1 MKSKSQK
8 KDWNEKDTHGW
19 LPINC
24 RHKAGN
30 LRTRGF
36 PKCPTFKKST
46 KQADGLV
53 LVASPE
59 VSYDVYYR
67 VPLCFNLAKFGETW
81 SDVRSETVPPRNVV
95 SWQVGHKGR
104 RTRRSDPRHNV
115 GFHCQRRTWHW
126 KHNGGHWV
134 SRNASCW
141 SHACPCLSVLSMS
154 LQLDLLMGCSWSMG
168 HWQDGVSFV
177 TILLELG
184 LGRRQ
189 KLQVRP
195 VSKVVKLE
203 TFGYPEPTHPFKCI
217 NTCPERTKTQNI
229 KSEKKA
235 RLRSGWTST
244 LGPGA
249 TANSQVS
256 QMCKSLTVRSCK
268 KMIKNHEK
276 LIWLVVEP
284 YPSEKW
290 WNSSVGMMTFPIIWK
305 NHPNV
310 PNHQPVMNSLRN
322 VVSWC
327 NVWHFKTWPSMAQP
341 VS

>member
-36 PKCPTFKKST
+36 PKCPTLKKSA

-81 SDVRSETVPPRNVV
+81 SDVRSETVPPRNIV
-95 SWQVGHKGR
+95 SWQVGHKNR
-104 RTRRSDPRHNV
+104 RTRRSDPCHNV

-168 HWQDGVSFV
+168 HLLLSCWSLVLEGGRSF
-177 TILLELG
+177 
-184 LGRRQ
+184 
-189 KLQVRP
+189 
-195 VSKVVKLE
+195 
-203 TFGYPEPTHPFKCI
+203 
-217 NTCPERTKTQNI
+217 
-229 KSEKKA
+229 
-235 RLRSGWTST
+235 
-244 LGPGA
+244 
-249 TANSQVS
+249 
-256 QMCKSLTVRSCK
+256 
-268 KMIKNHEK
+268 
-276 LIWLVVEP
+276 
-284 YPSEKW
+284 KW
-290 WNSSVGMMTFPIIWK
+290 DLSAK
-305 NHPNV
+305 
-310 PNHQPVMNSLRN
+310 
-322 VVSWC
+322 
-327 NVWHFKTWPSMAQP
+327 
-341 VS
+341 